1 MHKGALEEFSGA
13 LCMHRDALND
23 FGLGLCMH
31 RHDVFFAA
39 AGWREIGAGKMNR
52 PTLPGAVW
60 VRCKDWVIRAVMVVN
75 AWYMSG
81 GVIGKRF

>member
-13 LCMHRDALND
+13 LCMHRDALNN

-39 AGWREIGAGKMNR
+39 EGCREIGAGKMN
-52 PTLPGAVW
+52 PSTLPGAVW
-60 VRCKDWVIRAVMVVN
+60 VRCKDWVIRAVMLVN
-75 AWYMSG
+75 AWYRSG
-81 GVIGKRF
+81 G